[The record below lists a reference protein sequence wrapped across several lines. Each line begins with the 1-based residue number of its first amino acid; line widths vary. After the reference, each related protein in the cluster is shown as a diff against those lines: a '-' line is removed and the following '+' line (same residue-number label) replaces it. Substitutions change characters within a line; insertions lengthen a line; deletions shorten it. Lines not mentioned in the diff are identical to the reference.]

1 MPQQQ
6 INIPLPSPG
15 FGGLNTE
22 DSPLASDPSFCAI
35 ANNCTIDKLGRLSSR
50 KGFKYL
56 TTNPTAL
63 GTSPISVIGEYINE
77 VSGDT
82 TLFACGNN
90 KIFIQ
95 ETVAPFELVDQATAL
110 PAGYNITGDNWQM
123 AQLNDKMYFVQ
134 SGLPPLVY
142 TGGSSPTWELVTMT
156 GIAAANGYPNCVH
169 AAYGRV
175 WFAGFS
181 NNPTSISWSSIL
193 DGKVWNAGGA
203 GSLQTSE
210 YWPSGYGT
218 ITAITAHNNFL
229 IVFGENNILVYNTTS
244 DVVNSLRLVDTIEG
258 IGCLARDSL
267 AATGEDYMFCDAS
280 GIRSLNRTLQ
290 DQTLPLNDVSSN
302 IRSDL
307 QTAIR
312 NEQVTTINGVFHHED
327 SFYCCFFRSSR
338 SAYVFDTWQ
347 PLQTGAF
354 RATRWELLNVNCGF
368 RSRSRTTFFGGLG
381 GVYVYLGAEDVALN
395 SGGSSVESEIL
406 MKYQSNPLNLG
417 SPANI
422 LFPKQV
428 DVTLVGGLSGT
439 LTLSWGFNFV
449 PNITNAI
456 QKNININT
464 QFSNWTPFVA
474 GAGGGVPAE
483 PDITKSAEWVKPT
496 PPGPTFPARVGQY
509 TSTYEIS
516 ELKYNVWGSGR
527 NISIGFSSN
536 VKGSLIS
543 IQEINIQALQG
554 RIL

>member
-22 DSPLASDPSFCAI
+22 DSPLTSDPSFCAI

-50 KGFKYL
+50 RGFKYL
-56 TTNPTAL
+56 TTNPNVL
-63 GTSPISVIGEYINE
+63 GTSSIAVMSEFIKEDTGV
-77 VSGDT
+77 T

-95 ETVAPFELVDQATAL
+95 ETVAPFRLVDQATAL
-110 PAGYNITGDNWQM
+110 PAGYIISGDNWQM

-134 SGLPPLVY
+134 SGQEPLVY
-142 TGGSSPTWELVTMT
+142 TGGSSPQWAKVTMT
-156 GIAAANGYPNCVH
+156 GIAGANGYPNCVH
-169 AAYGRV
+169 AAFGRL

-193 DGKVWNAGGA
+193 NGTVWNAGGS

-210 YWPSGYGT
+210 YWPSGYGK
-218 ITAITAHNNFL
+218 ITAIAAHNNFL
-229 IVFGENNILVYNTTS
+229 IVFGENNILVYSTTS

-302 IRSDL
+302 IRNDL

-312 NEQVTTINGVFHHED
+312 NEQGTNIRGVFHHED
-327 SFYCCFFRSSR
+327 SFYCCFFKSSR

-354 RATRWELLNVNCGF
+354 RATRWDILSVGCGL
-368 RSRSRTTFFGGLG
+368 RTRNRTTFFGGNG
-381 GVYVYLGAEDVALN
+381 GVYVYLGAEDVALDSAGN
-395 SGGSSVESEIL
+395 AVTTRIL
-406 MKYQSNPLNLG
+406 MQYQSNPLNLG
-417 SPANI
+417 
-422 LFPKQV
+422 
-428 DVTLVGGLSGT
+428 
-439 LTLSWGFNFV
+439 
-449 PNITNAI
+449 
-456 QKNININT
+456 
-464 QFSNWTPFVA
+464 
-474 GAGGGVPAE
+474 
-483 PDITKSAEWVKPT
+483 
-496 PPGPTFPARVGQY
+496 
-509 TSTYEIS
+509 
-516 ELKYNVWGSGR
+516 
-527 NISIGFSSN
+527 FSS
-536 VKGSLIS
+536 KYTFS
-543 IQEINIQALQG
+543 
-554 RIL
+554 

>member
-6 INIPLPSPG
+6 VNIPLPSPG

-22 DSPLASDPSFCAI
+22 DSPLTSDPSFCAV

-56 TTNPTAL
+56 TTNPSVL
-63 GTSPISVIGEYINE
+63 GTSSIAVMGEFIKE
-77 VSGDT
+77 DTGVST
-82 TLFACGNN
+82 IFACGNN

-95 ETVAPFELVDQATAL
+95 QTVAPFELVAQTL
-110 PAGYNITGDNWQM
+110 PAAYVVSDDNWQM

-134 SGLPPLVY
+134 AGQEPLVY
-142 TGGSSPTWELVTMT
+142 SGTWAKVTMT
-156 GIAAANGYPNCVH
+156 GIAGANGYPNCVH
-169 AAYGRV
+169 AAFGRL

-193 DGKVWNAGGA
+193 DGTVWNAGGS

-229 IVFGENNILVYNTTS
+229 VIFGENNILVYNTTS
-244 DVVNSLRLVDTIEG
+244 DVVNSLRLSDTIEG

-267 AATGEDYMFCDAS
+267 APTGEDFMFCDAS

-290 DQTLPLNDVSSN
+290 DSTLPLNDVSSN
-302 IRSDL
+302 IRSDI

-312 NEQVTTINGVFHHED
+312 NEETSKIKSVFHQED
-327 SFYCCFFRSSR
+327 SFYCCFFRSSN

-354 RATRWELLNVNCGF
+354 RATRWDILSVSCGL
-368 RSRSRTTFFGGLG
+368 RTRNRTTFFGGSG
-381 GVYVYLGAEDVALN
+381 GVYVYTGAEDVTLDSA
-395 SGGSSVESEIL
+395 GAAVTTKIL
-406 MKYQSNPLNLG
+406 MEYTSNPLNLG
-417 SPANI
+417 SPVNV

-428 DVTLVGGLSGT
+428 DVTVIGGLAGT
-439 LTLSWGFNFV
+439 LTLNWGFNFNSV
-449 PNITNAI
+449 VTNSI
-456 QKNININT
+456 EKNINNRPVV
-464 QFSNWTPFVA
+464 SNWTPYDAAV
-474 GAGGGVPAE
+474 GVPSLLLPNPTGAV
-483 PDITKSAEWVKPT
+483 EWVQAT
-496 PPGPTFPARVGQY
+496 PQANARIGEYGV
-509 TSTYEIS
+509 TNELT

-527 NISIGFSSN
+527 NISIGFTSN
-536 VKGSLIS
+536 ITGSLIS

>member
-22 DSPLASDPSFCAI
+22 DSPLTSDPSFCAV

-56 TTNPTAL
+56 TTNPTVL
-63 GTSPISVIGEYINE
+63 GTSFIAVIGEFIKE
-77 VSGDT
+77 DTGVST
-82 TLFACGNN
+82 IFACGNN

-95 ETVAPFELVDQATAL
+95 QTVAPFELVEQTL
-110 PAGYNITGDNWQM
+110 PVNYTVGGNNWQM

-134 SGLPPLVY
+134 VGQNPLVY
-142 TGGSSPTWELVTMT
+142 AGGTWAEVNMA
-156 GIAAANGYPNCVH
+156 GIAGTDGNPSCVH
-169 AAYGRV
+169 AAFGRL

-181 NNPTSISWSSIL
+181 NNPTSVSWSSIL
-193 DGKVWNAGGA
+193 NGTVWNAGGS

-229 IVFGENNILVYNTTS
+229 VIFGENNILVYSTTS
-244 DVVNSLRLVDTIEG
+244 DVVNSLRLSDTIEG

-267 AATGEDYMFCDAS
+267 VPTGEDFMFCDAS

-290 DQTLPLNDVSSN
+290 DSTLPLNDVSSN
-302 IRSDL
+302 IRSDI
-307 QTAIR
+307 QAAIVS
-312 NEQVTTINGVFHHED
+312 EQASEIQGIFHKED
-327 SFYCCFFRSSR
+327 SFYCCFFRSSN

-354 RATRWELLNVNCGF
+354 RATRWDILKVGCGL
-368 RSRSRTTFFGGLG
+368 RTRNRTTLFGGSG
-381 GVYVYLGAEDVALN
+381 GVYVYTGAEDVTLD
-395 SGGSSVESEIL
+395 SGGAAVATKIL
-406 MKYQSNPLNLG
+406 MEYQSNPLNLG
-417 SPANI
+417 SPVNV

-428 DVTLVGGLSGT
+428 DVTVIGGLAGT
-439 LTLSWGFNFV
+439 LTLNWGFNFNSAV
-449 PNITNAI
+449 NNSIE
-456 QKNININT
+456 KNINNRPA
-464 QFSNWTPFVA
+464 FSNWTPYDAVV
-474 GAGGGVPAE
+474 GVPLLPLPNPTGA
-483 PDITKSAEWVKPT
+483 AEWVQAT
-496 PPGPTFPARVGQY
+496 PQANARVGEY
-509 TSTYEIS
+509 GVTNELT

-527 NISIGFSSN
+527 NISIGFTSN
-536 VKGSLIS
+536 VTGSLIS

>member
-22 DSPLASDPSFCAI
+22 DSPLTSDPSFCAV

-56 TTNPTAL
+56 TTNPTVL
-63 GTSPISVIGEYINE
+63 GTSFIAVIGEFIKE
-77 VSGDT
+77 DTGVST
-82 TLFACGNN
+82 IFACGNN

-95 ETVAPFELVDQATAL
+95 QTVAPFELVEQTL
-110 PAGYNITGDNWQM
+110 PVNYTVGGNNWQM

-134 SGLPPLVY
+134 VGQNPLVY
-142 TGGSSPTWELVTMT
+142 AGGTWAEVNMA
-156 GIAAANGYPNCVH
+156 GIAGTDGNPSCVH
-169 AAYGRV
+169 AAFGRL
-175 WFAGFS
+175 WFAGFG
-181 NNPTSISWSSIL
+181 NNPTSVSWSSIL
-193 DGKVWNAGGA
+193 NGQVWNAGGS

-229 IVFGENNILVYNTTS
+229 VIFGENNILVYSTTS
-244 DVVNSLRLVDTIEG
+244 DVVNSLRLSDTIEG

-267 AATGEDYMFCDAS
+267 VPTGEDFMFCDAS

-290 DQTLPLNDVSSN
+290 DSTLPLNDVSSN
-302 IRSDL
+302 IRSDI
-307 QTAIR
+307 QAAIVS
-312 NEQVTTINGVFHHED
+312 EQASEIQGIFHKED
-327 SFYCCFFRSSR
+327 SFYCCFFRSSN

-354 RATRWELLNVNCGF
+354 RATRWDILKVGCGL
-368 RSRSRTTFFGGLG
+368 RTRNRTTLFGGSG
-381 GVYVYLGAEDVALN
+381 GVYVYTGAEDVTLD
-395 SGGSSVESEIL
+395 SGGAAVATKIL
-406 MKYQSNPLNLG
+406 MEYQSNPLNLG
-417 SPANI
+417 SPVNV

-428 DVTLVGGLSGT
+428 DVTVVGGLAGT
-439 LTLSWGFNFV
+439 LTLNWGFNFNSAV
-449 PNITNAI
+449 NNSIE
-456 QKNININT
+456 KNINNRPA
-464 QFSNWTPFVA
+464 FSNWTPYDANVSVPLFPLPNPT
-474 GAGGGVPAE
+474 GA
-483 PDITKSAEWVKPT
+483 AEWVQAT
-496 PPGPTFPARVGQY
+496 PQANARVGEY
-509 TSTYEIS
+509 GVTNELT

-527 NISIGFSSN
+527 NISIGFTSN
-536 VKGSLIS
+536 VTGSLIS

>member
-22 DSPLASDPSFCAI
+22 DSPLTSDPSFCAV

-56 TTNPTAL
+56 TTNPTVL
-63 GTSPISVIGEYINE
+63 GTSSIAVMGEFIKE
-77 VSGDT
+77 DTGVS

-95 ETVAPFELVDQATAL
+95 QTVAPFELVEQTL
-110 PAGYNITGDNWQM
+110 PAAYVVSDDNWQM

-134 SGLPPLVY
+134 AAQEPLVY
-142 TGGSSPTWELVTMT
+142 SGTWAKVTMT
-156 GIAAANGYPNCVH
+156 GIASADGYPNCVH
-169 AAYGRV
+169 AAFGRL
-175 WFAGFS
+175 WFTEFD

-193 DGKVWNAGGA
+193 DGTVWNAGGS

-229 IVFGENNILVYNTTS
+229 VVFGENNILVYTTTS
-244 DVVNSLRLVDTIEG
+244 DVVNSLRLSDTIEG
-258 IGCLARDSL
+258 IGCIGRDSV
-267 AATGEDYMFCDAS
+267 AATGEDFMFCDAS

-290 DQTLPLNDVSSN
+290 DSTLPLNDVSSN
-302 IRSDL
+302 VRSDIQL
-307 QTAIR
+307 AIR
-312 NEQVTTINGVFHHED
+312 NEQVSKIKGIFHQED
-327 SFYCCFFRSSR
+327 SFYCCFFESSN

-354 RATRWELLNVNCGF
+354 RATRWDVLSVGCGL
-368 RSRSRTTFFGGLG
+368 RTRNRITFFGGFG
-381 GVYVYLGAEDVALN
+381 GVYVYTGAEDVTLDSA
-395 SGGSSVESEIL
+395 GAAVETRIL
-406 MKYQSNPLNLG
+406 MEYKSNPLNLG
-417 SPANI
+417 SPVNV

-439 LTLSWGFNFV
+439 LTLSWGFNFI
-449 PNITNAI
+449 PNLTNAI
-456 QKNININT
+456 QKDINVNT
-464 QFSNWTPFVA
+464 EFSNWTPFVA
-474 GAGGGVPAE
+474 GAGVPAE
-483 PDITKSAEWVKPT
+483 PDPTKAAEWVQAT
-496 PPGPTFPARVGQY
+496 PQANARVGQY

>member
-22 DSPLASDPSFCAI
+22 DSPLTSDPSFCAV

-56 TTNPTAL
+56 TTNPTVL
-63 GTSPISVIGEYINE
+63 GTSFIAVIGEFIKE
-77 VSGDT
+77 DTGVST
-82 TLFACGNN
+82 IFACGNN

-95 ETVAPFELVDQATAL
+95 QTVAPFELVEQTL
-110 PAGYNITGDNWQM
+110 PVNYTVGGNNWQM

-134 SGLPPLVY
+134 VGQNPLVY
-142 TGGSSPTWELVTMT
+142 AGGTWAEVNMA
-156 GIAAANGYPNCVH
+156 GIAGTDGNPSCVH
-169 AAYGRV
+169 AAFGRL

-181 NNPTSISWSSIL
+181 NNPTSVSWSSIL
-193 DGKVWNAGGA
+193 NGTVWNAGGS

-229 IVFGENNILVYNTTS
+229 VIFGENNILVYSTTS
-244 DVVNSLRLVDTIEG
+244 DVVNSLRLSDTIEG

-267 AATGEDYMFCDAS
+267 VPTGEDFMFCDAS

-290 DQTLPLNDVSSN
+290 DSTLPLNDVSSN
-302 IRSDL
+302 IRSDI
-307 QTAIR
+307 QAAIVS
-312 NEQVTTINGVFHHED
+312 EQASEIQGIFHKED
-327 SFYCCFFRSSR
+327 SFYCCFFRSSN

-354 RATRWELLNVNCGF
+354 RATRWDILKVGCGL
-368 RSRSRTTFFGGLG
+368 RTRNRTTLFGGSG
-381 GVYVYLGAEDVALN
+381 GVYVYTGAEDVTLD
-395 SGGSSVESEIL
+395 SGGAAVATKIL
-406 MKYQSNPLNLG
+406 MEYQSNPLNLG
-417 SPANI
+417 SPVNV

-428 DVTLVGGLSGT
+428 DVTVIGGLAGT
-439 LTLSWGFNFV
+439 LTLNWGFNFNSAV
-449 PNITNAI
+449 NNSIE
-456 QKNININT
+456 KNINNRPA
-464 QFSNWTPFVA
+464 FSNWTPYDAVV
-474 GAGGGVPAE
+474 GVPLLPLPNPTGAV
-483 PDITKSAEWVKPT
+483 EWVQAT
-496 PPGPTFPARVGQY
+496 PQANARVGEY
-509 TSTYEIS
+509 GVTNELT

-527 NISIGFSSN
+527 NISIGFTSN
-536 VKGSLIS
+536 VTGSLIS